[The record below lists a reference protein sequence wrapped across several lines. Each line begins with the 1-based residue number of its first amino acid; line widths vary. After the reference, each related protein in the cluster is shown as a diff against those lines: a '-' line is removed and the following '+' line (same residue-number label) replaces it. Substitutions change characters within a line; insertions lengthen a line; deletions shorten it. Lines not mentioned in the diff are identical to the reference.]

1 MAQTAEGNTGEDE
14 PMIDEE
20 TCWTGV
26 DAGRPRQ
33 HERPLSLALLIGLL
47 STTVAYAGELNR
59 VGITVPAFSNP
70 YFTALNTGA
79 QDKAREISPK
89 VVISSQSPD
98 YNLGKQAQIFDI
110 FISNKVDAIII
121 AATDAV
127 ADGPQVQRAKAA
139 GIVVVAADSS
149 APNVD
154 AAIQT
159 DNVQLGID
167 VCNYMAEK
175 LGKKGDVVILNG
187 PQVAPI
193 IARVKGCK
201 QALAAYPAI
210 HVLSDNQNGKS
221 SRDGGLSVMESLF
234 QRFSHIDAVFAIN
247 DNEAIGA
254 SLAAHQLHRTDPSF
268 FGVDG
273 SPDAVAAIKDPAT
286 RVMATGAQDPYA
298 IGQRAVEVANDLL
311 HGKPPASKVEELK
324 PVLVTQ
330 DNVDQYKGWSKK

>member
-1 MAQTAEGNTGEDE
+1 MNNDQTCPAAVSAD
-14 PMIDEE
+14 
-20 TCWTGV
+20 
-26 DAGRPRQ
+26 RPRQ
-33 HERPLSLALLIGLL
+33 HKRRLSLTLLVGLL
-47 STTVAYAGELNR
+47 STTVAHAGQLDR
-59 VGITVPAFSNP
+59 IGITVPAFSNP
-70 YFTALNTGA
+70 YFTALNSGA
-79 QDKAREISPK
+79 QDKAREINPK

-98 YNLGKQAQIFDI
+98 YNLGKQAQIFDV

-127 ADGPQVQRAKAA
+127 ADGPQVARAKAA
-139 GIVVVAADSS
+139 GIIVVAADSS
-149 APNVD
+149 APGVD

-175 LGKKGDVVILNG
+175 IGKKGDVVILNG

-193 IARVKGCK
+193 IARVKGCQ
-201 QALAAYPAI
+201 QALASYPAI

-234 QRFSHIDAVFAIN
+234 QRFAHIDAVFAIN

-254 SLAAHQLHRTDPSF
+254 SLAAHQLHRTDPLF

-273 SPDAVAAIKDPAT
+273 SPDAVAAIKDRET

-298 IGQRAVEVANDLL
+298 IGQRAVEVANNLL
-311 HGKPPASKVEELK
+311 NGKPPSSKVEELK

-330 DNVDQYKGWSKK
+330 EIVDQYRGWSKK